1 VGSSLF
7 YEIIIRDNG
16 IGFRQEYAE
25 QIFSIFQRLHDRSQ
39 YSGTG
44 IGFSL
49 VRKIV
54 NNHNG
59 RIYAI
64 GREHEGAAF
73 HILLPA
79 KQENLL

>member
-1 VGSSLF
+1 MGL
-7 YEIIIRDNG
+7 
-16 IGFRQEYAE
+16 
-25 QIFSIFQRLHDRSQ
+25 
-39 YSGTG
+39 
-44 IGFSL
+44 SL